1 MVVREGLY
9 LVVLVVNGKTYS
21 TLTAT
26 DSNLEVLQSV
36 NVLAGNRR
44 SVEVVGVETYF
55 GILACTSL
63 GVPEAATGLTI
74 VAIGRSVSTV
84 VNEEYLVVY
93 GIVLRF
99 YLRNGLVDFLLCGI
113 VL

>member
-1 MVVREGLY
+1 MVVRESLNLSFLIIYSKTNRTLATFNGELK
-9 LVVLVVNGKTYS
+9 VNQRV
-21 TLTAT
+21 
-26 DSNLEVLQSV
+26 DVC
-36 NVLAGNRR
+36 AGNR
-44 SVEVVGVETYF
+44 SLIEIIYIETYL

-63 GVPEAATGLTI
+63 GIPEAATGLTI

-93 GIVLRF
+93 GIVFRF
-99 YLRNGLVDFLLCGI
+99 YLSNGLVDFLLCGV